1 MKSRVRRAARGEQGQ
16 VLVML
21 AVSMVALMG
30 VVALAIDFGSIYHS
44 YSELQASANAAA
56 AAGAL
61 ELPNTDAL
69 TVATNYSAVAGNRNA
84 NGDLPGVT
92 MASGYPQAKCV
103 NYMVNLGLTCD
114 NPMNANAVA
123 VVEQVTVPTFFA
135 RVIGVGSMTLRA
147 YSLSAM
153 KGGTPA
159 PANIMVILDSTA
171 SMAQSDSDPNCKSA
185 TGIRNPTKLD
195 CAKWGMRILLQNFSP
210 CAANL
215 TSCGNVTN
223 GNVQNPVDTVGLL
236 TFPGMTATSEL
247 PSDYLSCGSGM
258 QSSYVAK
265 YAPPNSFPPYFT
277 VVPPSSDYKASDS
290 GSLNGASSDLVKS
303 VDWQNGNNCTA
314 SQYGIQDP
322 GGVGTYY
329 AGVIAQAQTD
339 LSALG
344 APRNTMQNAII
355 LLSDGDANATCNA
368 GKGATCSSSSNFS
381 STTPASYGQNECHAA
396 ITAAGFAA
404 STQNAAGLNTWVY
417 SIAFGAP
424 TSNSCSTDSPSIS
437 GCTTMSDIASDP
449 TKFYSDQSA
458 GCVSP
463 DHSGITSLGQ
473 IFQTISYDFLTTR
486 TLPFSTQ

>member
-1 MKSRVRRAARGEQGQ
+1 MKTPLRRAARGEEGQ

-21 AVSMVALMG
+21 AVSLVALMG
-30 VVALAIDFGSIYHS
+30 LTALAIDLGSIYHS
-44 YSELQASANAAA
+44 YSQLQASANAAA

-61 ELPNTDAL
+61 ELPNADWA
-69 TVATNYSAVAGNRNA
+69 TVTTAYSSVAGGKNA
-84 NGDLPGVT
+84 RGDLPGVT

-103 NYMVNLGLTCD
+103 SFMVNLGLTCD
-114 NPMNANAVA
+114 NAVSANAVA

-135 RVIGVGSMTLRA
+135 KVIGVSSMTLKA

-159 PANIMVILDSTA
+159 PANVMVILDSTA
-171 SMAQSDSDPNCKSA
+171 SMGQSDSDPNCSSA

-195 CAKWGMRILLQNFSP
+195 CAKWGTRILLQNLSP

-215 TSCGNVTN
+215 SSCGSVTN
-223 GNVQNPVDTVGLL
+223 GNVPNPVDTVGLL

-247 PSDYLSCGSGM
+247 SSDYLSCGSGM
-258 QSSYVAK
+258 KSTYVAK
-265 YAPPNSFPPYFT
+265 YATPNSFPPYFT
-277 VVPPSSDYKASDS
+277 IVQPSSDYRTSDS
-290 GSLNGASSDLVKS
+290 GSLNGASSDVVKA
-303 VDWQNGNNCTA
+303 VDWQNGNNCGT

-344 APRNTMQNAII
+344 SPRDTMQNAII

-368 GKGATCSSSSNFS
+368 GKGATCSSSSDFS

-396 ITAAGFAA
+396 ITAAGVAA
-404 STQNAAGLNTWVY
+404 GTQNAAGLKTWVY

-424 TSNSCSTDSPSIS
+424 TGSSCSTDSPSIS

-449 TKFYSDQSA
+449 TKFYSDQA
-458 GCVSP
+458 NGCVSP

-473 IFQTISYDFLTTR
+473 IFQTITYDFLTTR
-486 TLPFSTQ
+486 TLPFGTQ